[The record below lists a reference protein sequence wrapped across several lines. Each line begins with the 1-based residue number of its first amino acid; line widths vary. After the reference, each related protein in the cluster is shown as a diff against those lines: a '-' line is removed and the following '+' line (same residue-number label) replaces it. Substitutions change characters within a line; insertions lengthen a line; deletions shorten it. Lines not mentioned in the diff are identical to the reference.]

1 MRIIVIY
8 KSKTGF
14 TKRYAEWIA
23 EELKCDILDYKNLSR
38 LSIAEYEYA
47 RWT

>member
-1 MRIIVIY
+1 MKIIVIY

-23 EELKCDILDYKNLSR
+23 EELKCDIVQRFVVSVV
-38 LSIAEYEYA
+38 
-47 RWT
+47 